1 MTPEEYETKLVIIRD
16 HYKPQIEIELAA
28 QRQAMERAAELT
40 AAQQSLEQE
49 LLTYF
54 SAFQAKR
61 NAETI
66 IQMGEPSLPG
76 AE

>member
-1 MTPEEYETKLVIIRD
+1 MTPEEYKAKLVAVRD
-16 HYKPQIEIELAA
+16 HYKPQIEVEFAT
-28 QRQAMERAAELT
+28 QRQAMERAAELA
-40 AAQQSLEQE
+40 AAQQKLEQE
-49 LLTYF
+49 LLAYF
-54 SAFQAKR
+54 SAFRAKH

>member
-1 MTPEEYETKLVIIRD
+1 MTPEEYEAKLVVVRD
-16 HYKPQIEIELAA
+16 HYKPQIEVELTA

-40 AAQQSLEQE
+40 AAQQKLEQE
-49 LLTYF
+49 LLAYF
-54 SAFQAKR
+54 SAFQAKH